1 MKLLSLATLILGRV
15 ALMGY
20 AYGIES
26 LYNFQAYQS
35 IALDTAAVTAMLG
48 LGAAQLSPQ
57 IESLEEIRVLIV
69 DDNATDQVRSGNR
82 PDPPGA
88 ADYGRRTWRWH
99 PRPRRRHRG
108 LSQQTCAQSQL
119 FDCLTSVM
127 STADE
132 QGTTTT
138 LVTKHTLVE
147 AKKMSTKLIL
157 LAEDN
162 LINQKVATRQLQK
175 LGYRPDVVANGKE
188 AIEALGSIH
197 YDLVFMDCQ
206 MPEMDGYEATA
217 EIRRREANSKHT
229 PIVAMTAH
237 AMEGDR
243 EKCIAA
249 GMDDY
254 ITKPVKVEEL
264 SRVLSALLQ
273 NAPPKSES
281 VSTATVAPVDVARM
295 RDALGDEPREFAEIL
310 ELYLDGMVANLA
322 KLDDALGLG
331 DRDAIQALAHTCAG
345 TSANCGMNAVLKP
358 LRDLEDTARAGHL
371 SGVTSAFVRTKQEFA
386 RIQAFLDLNIRQP
399 AVESEE
405 LL

>member
-1 MKLLSLATLILGRV
+1 
-15 ALMGY
+15 
-20 AYGIES
+20 
-26 LYNFQAYQS
+26 
-35 IALDTAAVTAMLG
+35 
-48 LGAAQLSPQ
+48 
-57 IESLEEIRVLIV
+57 
-69 DDNATDQVRSGNR
+69 
-82 PDPPGA
+82 
-88 ADYGRRTWRWH
+88 
-99 PRPRRRHRG
+99 
-108 LSQQTCAQSQL
+108 
-119 FDCLTSVM
+119 
-127 STADE
+127 
-132 QGTTTT
+132 
-138 LVTKHTLVE
+138 
-147 AKKMSTKLIL
+147 MSTKLIL

-217 EIRRREANSKHT
+217 EIRRREVNSKHT

-273 NAPPKSES
+273 NAPPEPEP

-345 TSANCGMNAVLKP
+345 TSANCGMNAVLAP
-358 LRDLEDTARAGHL
+358 LRDLENNARAGHS
-371 SGVTSAFVRTKQEFA
+371 SGVTSAFVRTKEEFA

-399 AVESEE
+399 AV
-405 LL
+405 